1 LQRKTYTFELIS
13 PDGDVLEVD
22 IKAPTSDEVLELQY
36 SNPRPEPLVTDFR
49 KEDGRVY
56 PVYGYEDAGYQR
68 KLAEWL
74 ARSKQLLIIQC
85 LPDDFLPGETEEEKL
100 EALKNVEAWA
110 RVGLYQAIEM
120 LVGVAEDRVKL
131 RSFRAD

>member
-1 LQRKTYTFELIS
+1 MARKATFADLQRKTYTFELIS

-22 IKAPTSDEVLELQY
+22 IKAPTSDEVL
-36 SNPRPEPLVTDFR
+36 R

-68 KLAEWL
+68 QLAEWL

-100 EALKNVEAWA
+100 EALKSVEAWA